1 MHQRAIRK
9 QSNKNKQP
17 WPRLQN
23 LESQLYTISNLIL
36 FSIFGTLA
44 RLGLTALTT
53 YPAAPLSTPLL
64 WANVGGSL
72 TMGFLVEEHKLF
84 TYSKSPTTN
93 DEERV
98 EVERVDSPTRE
109 EKDQAPINKKTVP
122 LYVGLTTGFCGSFT
136 SFSSFV
142 RDAYLALA
150 NSNSPP
156 HRNGGYSFLALLAVI
171 ITTVGLS
178 LGALVAGTHL
188 AIAAEP
194 VTPPI
199 PTLFT
204 RKIIDRTV
212 VFLAWGCWLGA
223 VFMSVWPPDRPGGSI
238 GRTSWDQET
247 WRGNAVYALV
257 FAPVGCVL
265 RFYASFYLN
274 GRFISF
280 PIGTFAVNVAGTM
293 LEGMF
298 YDVQHVPLGG
308 RVGCQVLQGLQDGLC
323 GCLTT
328 VSTWVAELKA
338 LKLRHA
344 YVYGIISVAAGLGVM
359 VIEMGSLQWTRGYAA
374 PRCMVS
380 G

>member
-1 MHQRAIRK
+1 
-9 QSNKNKQP
+9 
-17 WPRLQN
+17 
-23 LESQLYTISNLIL
+23 
-36 FSIFGTLA
+36 
-44 RLGLTALTT
+44 
-53 YPAAPLSTPLL
+53 
-64 WANVGGSL
+64 
-72 TMGFLVEEHKLF
+72 
-84 TYSKSPTTN
+84 
-93 DEERV
+93 
-98 EVERVDSPTRE
+98 
-109 EKDQAPINKKTVP
+109 
-122 LYVGLTTGFCGSFT
+122 
-136 SFSSFV
+136 
-142 RDAYLALA
+142 
-150 NSNSPP
+150 
-156 HRNGGYSFLALLAVI
+156 
-171 ITTVGLS
+171 
-178 LGALVAGTHL
+178 
-188 AIAAEP
+188 
-194 VTPPI
+194 
-199 PTLFT
+199 
-204 RKIIDRTV
+204 
-212 VFLAWGCWLGA
+212 
-223 VFMSVWPPDRPGGSI
+223 MSVWPPDRPGGSI

-293 LEGMF
+293 LEGIF

-344 YVYGIISVAAGLGVM
+344 YVYGTISVAAGLGVM